1 MTQFTVRPRVL
12 HQCIR
17 PLVGALLRA
26 IMDISARAISL
37 GDRAFAAEAPKTVDV
52 PRPKKIDEDWQ
63 GACGLVVSII

>member
-1 MTQFTVRPRVL
+1 
-12 HQCIR
+12 
-17 PLVGALLRA
+17 
-26 IMDISARAISL
+26 MDISARAISL